1 MFNIFTPI
9 SYNTDINPFLMSYFT
24 GAGQGFNPWLMPACN
39 NFSGG
44 SIFNFCNN
52 PVNMYST
59 NPFSFSCNTGYYYN
73 TPQPDLFSYTG
84 GGDFNIYKIG
94 KSTNTNSG
102 KTLKIK
108 QKQEATNIEKT
119 QQLKTSSSE
128 DIKKKSKSSES
139 LKSNYL
145 GRCLAQNA
153 MQYLGYNENDGSYRK
168 FSDSKEWCA
177 DFVSYVVNET
187 YKNKGLE
194 PPKGFGNH
202 RVENLKQ
209 WGITNNK
216 FFSIADKNNK
226 AQLIAD
232 NVKVGDILIL
242 RENDASHTGIVS
254 KVNSDGTFETIEG
267 NRSDKVGIGRY
278 NPNNSEI
285 SGFLKLA
292 S

>member
-1 MFNIFTPI
+1 
-9 SYNTDINPFLMSYFT
+9 MSYFT
-24 GAGQGFNPWLMPACN
+24 CAGLGVNPWLMPACT
-39 NFSGG
+39 NFSCG
-44 SIFNFCNN
+44 SIFNFCNT
-52 PVNMYST
+52 PVNMYTT
-59 NPFSFSCNTGYYYN
+59 NPFSFSGNSGYYYN

-94 KSTNTNSG
+94 QPANTAT
-102 KTLKIK
+102 KQTLNTK
-108 QKQEATNIEKT
+108 QKEKTTNIEKT
-119 QQLKTSSSE
+119 PLKKTAETEEINKDSESSE
-128 DIKKKSKSSES
+128 LLKSS
-139 LKSNYL
+139 YL
-145 GRCLAQNA
+145 GRSLAQNA

-177 DFVSYVVNET
+177 DFVSYIVKET
-187 YKNKGLE
+187 YQNKGLE

-209 WGITNNK
+209 WGINNNK

-242 RENDASHTGIVS
+242 RENGASHTGIVS
-254 KVNSDGTFETIEG
+254 KVNSDGSFEAIEG

-278 NPNNSEI
+278 NPNNFEI